1 MPVIDKYKFNRYIA
15 TSKTFDNGFLISKVG
30 MLIVLGYFILR
41 IFKFSHLPI
50 FFIDGLILC
59 ITVAYFFNRE
69 KIKKQSMY
77 KHEPLHGQL
86 LHDLVFT
93 LNYIKIEQNEYPLD
107 LIFEIKFVE
116 HEDFYGAL
124 KYKDG
129 NFEGA
134 LSQGVYN
141 FLVLKLRNG
150 EEAHCQFQQITRHE
164 LRNIRPMLEKY
175 YEAGLLSFGHLV
187 EILRI
192 ESMNER
198 EILRVDLERR
208 RKAYDE

>member
-15 TSKTFDNGFLISKVG
+15 SGKKFDNGFLISKVG
-30 MLIVLGYFILR
+30 MLIVIGYFAVR
-41 IFKFSHLPI
+41 IFRFSYLPI

-86 LHDLVFT
+86 INDLVFT
-93 LNYIKIEQNEYPLD
+93 TDYIKIEQVEYPLD
-107 LIFEIKFVE
+107 LIFEIKLVE

-124 KYKDG
+124 KYKNG

-150 EEAHCQFQQITRHE
+150 DEIHCQFQQVSRHE
-164 LRNIRPMLEKY
+164 LRNIRYMLEKY
-175 YEAGLLSFGHLV
+175 YTEGLISFNHLV

-198 EILRVDLERR
+198 EMLRVDLER
-208 RKAYDE
+208 KKLNT

>member
-15 TSKTFDNGFLISKVG
+15 TPKKFDNGFLISKVG
-30 MLIVLGYFILR
+30 MLIVFSYFALR
-41 IFKFSHLPI
+41 IFRFNYLPI
-50 FFIDGLILC
+50 YFIDGLILC

-93 LNYIKIEQNEYPLD
+93 LDYIKIEQTEYPLD
-107 LIFEIKFVE
+107 LIFDIKFVE

-124 KYKDG
+124 KYKNG

-141 FLVLKLRNG
+141 FLVIKLRNG
-150 EEAHCQFQQITRHE
+150 EEVQCQFQQANRHE

-175 YEAGLLSFGHLV
+175 YEAGLISFSHLV

-208 RKAYDE
+208 RKAYE